1 MSTQPKG
8 RLMAFLSRQDL
19 KFDYQWSAI
28 PPDDARVTGAPDNLL
43 LNRREGQ
50 EVLAFLNKT
59 SASEDGAL
67 KAERLIRNHLPGEV
81 RGRKNVLDWLRVELD
96 DVPVRARGPRSRVR
110 GLPALAG
117 LP

>member
-50 EVLAFLNKT
+50 EVLA
-59 SASEDGAL
+59 S
-67 KAERLIRNHLPGEV
+67 
-81 RGRKNVLDWLRVELD
+81 
-96 DVPVRARGPRSRVR
+96 
-110 GLPALAG
+110 
-117 LP
+117 

>member
-1 MSTQPKG
+1 
-8 RLMAFLSRQDL
+8 MAFLSRQDL

-81 RGRKNVLDWLRVELD
+81 RGRKNGLVASRTGRCTSKSEGPAVT
-96 DVPVRARGPRSRVR
+96 RARSARPCRAAV
-110 GLPALAG
+110 AAI
-117 LP
+117 